1 MHRDDGF
8 VYYNGR
14 SMYRNRRAP
23 RLGMGTDLIKKPG
36 GQSARQL
43 DSHTIEQTYHRNMHR
58 SLSALAPIASHS
70 SLWIHM
76 SLRLSRLQITEA
88 PFQHTNLGFKP
99 RGGGTMA
106 TWSEGIPFARR
117 SGGSLVISL
126 NWSGPTSAY
135 LSEMNWFR
143 PFRADVPPISRMVV
157 EAVLI
162 LFSVPALAIAAAIAP
177 SNGDLEAS

>member
-1 MHRDDGF
+1 
-8 VYYNGR
+8 
-14 SMYRNRRAP
+14 MYRNRHAP
-23 RLGMGTDLIKKPG
+23 RVGMGTDLLQKPG
-36 GQSARQL
+36 GQSAGQL
-43 DSHTIEQTYHRNMHR
+43 DPRTIEQTYHRNMHR

-76 SLRLSRLQITEA
+76 SLKLSRLQITEA

-106 TWSEGIPFARR
+106 TWSAGIPFARR
-117 SGGSLVISL
+117 SGGSLGVSL
-126 NWSGPTSAY
+126 ATSGMITAY
-135 LSEMNWFR
+135 LSEMNWLR
-143 PFRADVPPISRMVV
+143 PFKADVPPINNMVV